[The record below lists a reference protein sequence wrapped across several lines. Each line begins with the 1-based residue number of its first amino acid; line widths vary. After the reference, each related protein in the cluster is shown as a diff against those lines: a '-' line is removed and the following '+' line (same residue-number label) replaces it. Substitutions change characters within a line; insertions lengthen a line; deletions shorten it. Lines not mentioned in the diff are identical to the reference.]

1 MIRGLFASAAVLL
14 MAGNASAADIYGAAT
29 TPEYVAAP
37 AFDWSGLYF
46 GAYGALGSQTTNA
59 ATSLLA
65 PDGSLYFPNHPDH
78 NTFNGSGALAG
89 VQAGYNFQTSGGLV
103 LGVEGDVA
111 WTNMSGSFN
120 FDPLRP
126 EAVAGN
132 NTNWLATLRGRA
144 GFTVNRALFYGTAGL
159 AMVDFRGYANNVWLV
174 APAVDVAEDKG
185 IVAGWTVGGGAEF
198 AMTDNVSV
206 KAEYLYAR
214 FDRSR
219 HMSSPAFTPGATML
233 TESKLHTHVV
243 KLGLNY
249 RFR

>member
-1 MIRGLFASAAVLL
+1 MIRGLFASAVVLL
-14 MAGNASAADIYGAAT
+14 LAGSASAADLYSEAPA
-29 TPEYVAAP
+29 PEYVAAP

-46 GAYGALGSQTTNA
+46 GVYGGAGSQTTNA
-59 ATSLLA
+59 ATSLLR

-78 NTFNGSGALAG
+78 NTFGGSGALAG

-103 LGVEGDVA
+103 LGVEGDIA

-132 NTNWLATLRGRA
+132 STNWLATLRGRA
-144 GFTVNRALFYGTAGL
+144 GVAVDRALFYGTVGVAV
-159 AMVDFRGYANNVWLV
+159 VDFRGYANNVWAV
-174 APAVDVAEDKG
+174 APTVDVAEDKG
-185 IVAGWTVGGGAEF
+185 IAAGWTVGGGAEL
-198 AMTDNVSV
+198 ALTDNISV
-206 KAEYLYAR
+206 KGEYLYVR
-214 FDRSR
+214 LDRSR